1 LDSFSYVDQV
11 DEDHRLLQ
19 KMVVQL
25 AGKYGV
31 KCLSAQEQKLSES
44 LVIRLSRVCEA
55 ARDKKVRAK
64 AEAEAKAKEMEEMK
78 AKQEEDRKKRE
89 KDLKAKRKE
98 EEAKRKV
105 QNEEDR
111 ARGYRIMKQTTMHVN
126 VGLAAPLYYF
136 DKPTGASGQIRRD
149 IIEGVLYALGELT
162 QREVDSLLR
171 SAGVQGCVQRH
182 HRESRREAHY
192 GIHYY
197 RLH

>member
-1 LDSFSYVDQV
+1 
-11 DEDHRLLQ
+11 
-19 KMVVQL
+19 M
-25 AGKYGV
+25 
-31 KCLSAQEQKLSES
+31 
-44 LVIRLSRVCEA
+44 
-55 ARDKKVRAK
+55 RAK

-78 AKQEEDRKKRE
+78 AKQEEDCKKRE

-105 QNEEDR
+105 QDEEDR

-136 DKPTGASGQIRRD
+136 DKPTRASGQIRRD

-171 SAGVQGCVQRH
+171 SAGVPLHPFCV
-182 HRESRREAHY
+182 AA
-192 GIHYY
+192 G
-197 RLH
+197 